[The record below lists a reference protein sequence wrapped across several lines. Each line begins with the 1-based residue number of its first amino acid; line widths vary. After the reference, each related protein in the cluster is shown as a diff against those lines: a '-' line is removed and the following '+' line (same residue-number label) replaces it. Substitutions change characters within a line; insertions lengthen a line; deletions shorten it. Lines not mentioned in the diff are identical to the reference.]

1 MKRNTWIFI
10 GVAAVLAAAGGVYFF
25 IKKKK
30 EATMAGLSSDIELES
45 EQTAALSDQGLG
57 ESGSAAEKIS
67 KLGDLTSGTQ
77 MTQIPSQP
85 ATAASAAI
93 AADKPAAVVASKT
106 SAPADTSL
114 PAGTGKV
121 LRAVKDESKGK
132 AILRVS
138 PKGLFKT
145 GDTAKVKGSVY
156 NGSFRVWYV
165 FKSHATEDGVYIDT
179 PYKGDDVGTIS
190 K

>member
-1 MKRNTWIFI
+1 MKKTTWII
-10 GVAAVLAAAGGVYFF
+10 VAVGAVLAAAGGVYFF

-30 EATMAGLSSDIELES
+30 EMTMAGLSSDIELGGEETTS
-45 EQTAALSDQGLG
+45 LG
-57 ESGSAAEKIS
+57 EQASQSGSTDKKLS
-67 KLGDLTSGTQ
+67 KLGDLSSGTQ
-77 MTQIPSQP
+77 MSQIPSQP
-85 ATAASAAI
+85 ATTANAAI
-93 AADKPAAVVASKT
+93 AANQPAAVVASKAA
-106 SAPADTSL
+106 APAGTSSL
-114 PAGTGKV
+114 SAGTGKV
-121 LRAVKDESKGK
+121 LRVVKDESKGK

-145 GDTAKVKGSVY
+145 GDTAKVKGNVY

-179 PYKGDDVGTIS
+179 AYKGDDVGTVS